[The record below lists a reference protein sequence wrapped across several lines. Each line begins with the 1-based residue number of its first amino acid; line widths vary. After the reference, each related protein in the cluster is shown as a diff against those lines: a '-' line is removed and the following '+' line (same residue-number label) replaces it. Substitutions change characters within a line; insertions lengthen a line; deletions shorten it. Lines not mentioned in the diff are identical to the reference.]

1 MAACDEPRWCGENP
15 GTPTPRPRYPRPGT
29 ASRSSYIGRFVRPLG
44 VDARCRALQGR
55 DGPAASPATHRRVGG
70 VAGPRRWGAP
80 SASSAARLES
90 RNREPH
96 ATPVAEARRH
106 HIWRRGHTT
115 LQMLRCWLGR
125 KDSNLRSPD
134 PESGALPLGHTPA
147 RYAQI
152 ERRSGPNVTT
162 EAVRGSSRSL
172 SDGRLRLR
180 AAYRGERPRP
190 SGGGAGTGT
199 GRQPDPAEGASEPAA
214 RANQIMSPAT
224 SRAMETTAA
233 RICSG
238 AELGRSVR
246 AVMARS

>member
-106 HIWRRGHTT
+106 TSGAADTRRCKCCGVGWGGRIRTFDLLIQSQAPYRLAT
-115 LQMLRCWLGR
+115 PQREWLG
-125 KDSNLRSPD
+125 DSTKGPLPRS
-134 PESGALPLGHTPA
+134 
-147 RYAQI
+147 RW
-152 ERRSGPNVTT
+152 
-162 EAVRGSSRSL
+162 
-172 SDGRLRLR
+172 RLIRL
-180 AAYRGERPRP
+180 
-190 SGGGAGTGT
+190 AGTRMALSAS
-199 GRQPDPAEGASEPAA
+199 RQPQP
-214 RANQIMSPAT
+214 
-224 SRAMETTAA
+224 
-233 RICSG
+233 
-238 AELGRSVR
+238 
-246 AVMARS
+246 